1 MSITVWNRNDPEGV
15 KTGRAVF
22 VCVLLMRGEE

>member
-15 KTGRAVF
+15 KTGNAGF
-22 VCVLLMRGEE
+22 VCVHQARGEE

>member
-15 KTGRAVF
+15 KTGRAGF
-22 VCVLLMRGEE
+22 VSVLLMRGEG

>member
-15 KTGRAVF
+15 KTGNAGF
-22 VCVLLMRGEE
+22 VCVLQACGEE

>member
-15 KTGRAVF
+15 KTGNAGF
-22 VCVLLMRGEE
+22 VCVLQGRREE